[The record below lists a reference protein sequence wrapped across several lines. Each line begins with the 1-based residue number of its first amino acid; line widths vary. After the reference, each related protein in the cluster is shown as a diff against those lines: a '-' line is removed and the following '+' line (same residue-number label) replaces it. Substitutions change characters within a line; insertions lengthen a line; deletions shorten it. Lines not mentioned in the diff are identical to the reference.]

1 MRLLS
6 LLLSTILLLQLGM
19 QPTHA
24 AESIV
29 IRNVTRFATITLRP
43 NATLKG
49 IMANT
54 NERIYLEN
62 VERHNTIGRVAAPPA
77 ALTTIMA
84 NINERI
90 YLENVERHSTI
101 GRVAVPPAALTTIM
115 ANINERIYL
124 ENIEKHQAFP
134 LYQLIL
140 DNGVPTGTV
149 ARNGAVGT
157 PTSTIQSRRQ
167 VTVTPTTVPTD
178 MPQSVT
184 PMADKGTPSSTVVIE
199 STPEPSVTPTVTP

>member
-6 LLLSTILLLQLGM
+6 LLLGTILLLQLSM

-24 AESIV
+24 AESI
-29 IRNVTRFATITLRP
+29 IIQNVTRFATITLRP
-43 NATLKG
+43 NATLNG

-54 NERIYLEN
+54 NERIYLQN
-62 VERHNTIGRVAAPPA
+62 VERHN
-77 ALTTIMA
+77 
-84 NINERI
+84 
-90 YLENVERHSTI
+90 TI

-124 ENIEKHQAFP
+124 QNVESHQWFRLVP
-134 LYQLIL
+134 IIL

-157 PTSTIQSRRQ
+157 PTSTIQARQQ
-167 VTVTPTTVPTD
+167 VTATPTTVPTD
-178 MPQSVT
+178 MPPPATPVADEDT
-184 PMADKGTPSSTVVIE
+184 PMSTVVAE
-199 STPEPSVTPTVTP
+199 STPAPSVTPTVTP